1 MVKVNSNQENNAKEA
16 SKFPAKMPDKPT
28 RQGGTVRVALQ
39 TDTPFTG
46 IFSDQLQVTATD
58 ADLSSPGSESLFDTD
73 DNYRFTNKGPA
84 TLKINQKNKTITIEV
99 KKGVR
104 WSDGQQVTAK
114 DVEYPYEILYLI
126 KALILKDIPASLNLL
141 KA

>member
-1 MVKVNSNQENNAKEA
+1 MKKSNVLSSIGILAATTLTLTACGKSNNNQENNAKEA
-16 SKFPAKMPDKPT
+16 SKFPAKMPDKPIK
-28 RQGGTVRVALQ
+28 RGGTLRVALQ

-104 WSDGQQVTAK
+104 WSDGQQVR
-114 DVEYPYEILYLI
+114 LRM
-126 KALILKDIPASLNLL
+126 
-141 KA
+141 

>member
-1 MVKVNSNQENNAKEA
+1 MKNHEKNNVLSSIGILAATALTLTACGKSNNNQENNAKEA

-99 KKGVR
+99 KKELG
-104 WSDGQQVTAK
+104 GQMV
-114 DVEYPYEILYLI
+114 
-126 KALILKDIPASLNLL
+126 NR
-141 KA
+141 